1 LGPSLPKS
9 MTNESNNENNEIES
23 KMDEDGN
30 EMENETNDH
39 ISFSSTSEFTS
50 RLDLKLQV
58 MIFREN
64 KV

>member
-1 LGPSLPKS
+1 
-9 MTNESNNENNEIES
+9 MTNDETNDENNGIES

-30 EMENETNDH
+30 EMENNENNDQH